1 MPFLDTLVTINGDGS
16 LSTKVYRKKTHTD
29 LYLQW
34 DSHHSIAA
42 KYSVINTLHH
52 RARAVCSNKQ
62 LLEEEEEH
70 LKKVL
75 IENKYPMWA
84 LNRVKIKNKATK
96 PKNKEDQ
103 RTLMPILQQAVRGHT
118 WCFLMSKD
126 WVRVWRMWEET
137 WYPDIFQGRQYHQK
151 PPDDPQRQRSHNQEK
166 WHHLQIQMQ
175 QGGLWWWVHR
185 RVIKNFWREV

>member
-75 IENKYPMWA
+75 TENKYPMWA

-96 PKNKEDQ
+96 YPRTKKTKE
-103 RTLMPILQQAVRGHT
+103 H
-118 WCFLMSKD
+118 
-126 WVRVWRMWEET
+126 
-137 WYPDIFQGRQYHQK
+137 
-151 PPDDPQRQRSHNQEK
+151 
-166 WHHLQIQMQ
+166 
-175 QGGLWWWVHR
+175 
-185 RVIKNFWREV
+185 